1 MELCGYLG
9 KVNNLSDRMVAMNLG
24 GTVQLKGG
32 VSATMVQAV
41 YIRLR
46 HHL

>member
-9 KVNNLSDRMVAMNLG
+9 KVNNLSDRMLAMNLG

-32 VSATMVQAV
+32 VSVSIVQAV
-41 YIRLR
+41 CIQL
-46 HHL
+46 HPHM